1 MGEIPTRRK
10 SKVSFAMLISEGLVG
25 PKVIAN
31 AEADGHKVNIP

>member
-25 PKVIAN
+25 PKVIAK
-31 AEADGHKVNIP
+31 AEADGHRVNIP